1 MEDKAADSK
10 LPTGALAEK
19 EAAKHAAP
27 ARPANPEK
35 ASKTFAALLG
45 EKTAQVKDAAPEDDT
60 RAVDMAK
67 SEKKQLLELCS
78 SMGVTDVMK
87 LAGAQSFWEHAIEDE
102 NSSEGTSRPSCPRV
116 AFTKPNHVWT
126 LGDILTWNDFIIQ
139 SGTSIQA

>member
-1 MEDKAADSK
+1 M
-10 LPTGALAEK
+10 
-19 EAAKHAAP
+19 
-27 ARPANPEK
+27 
-35 ASKTFAALLG
+35 
-45 EKTAQVKDAAPEDDT
+45 
-60 RAVDMAK
+60 DMAK

-102 NSSEGTSRPSCPRV
+102 NRSEGTSRPSCPRV